1 MLLLSACVLPKLA
14 FKITFPT
21 GFPRVRCNL
30 ARQRQWAD
38 YTFAFGLGRLFAASA
53 AEELK
58 PCAEFKSINMNDG
71 AKLAAKPAFKRNG
84 APWLPRGGSRRR
96 GSCCL
101 PRLHGRCPQTAPT
114 LQKDSLQQNK
124 KGHSLH
130 FNEHIKRRSGII
142 LFLHKKILRSQATA
156 IKISGFCNWVKIS
169 PAQAGLTGFRE
180 MGYSEAAWKWDV
192 SSQQNCNSI
201 LHNAFRHTI

>member
-1 MLLLSACVLPKLA
+1 MA

-30 ARQRQWAD
+30 ARQRQWTD
-38 YTFAFGLGRLFAASA
+38 YTFAFGSGRLFAGSA

-58 PCAEFKSINMNDG
+58 PCAEFKSINTKDG
-71 AKLAAKPAFKRNG
+71 ANLAEDPAFKRNQG
-84 APWLPRGGSRRR
+84 CPNGGSRRR

-101 PRLHGRCPQTAPT
+101 PRLHIWCPQTAPT

-130 FNEHIKRRSGII
+130 LNEHIKRRPGII
-142 LFLHKKILRSQATA
+142 LFLHKKILRSQGTA

-169 PAQAGLTGFRE
+169 PTQAGRTGFRV
-180 MGYSEAAWKWDV
+180 MGYGEPAWKWDV
-192 SSQQNCNSI
+192 SSQLNCNSI
-201 LHNAFRHTI
+201 LDNAFRHTI